1 MPIVPPAST
10 GDAPGNGT
18 GPVSATG
25 KPGQDI
31 GIGTDIV
38 EIHRFEDL
46 RDKAFSAFL
55 SKNFTRNELDY
66 CLSKEKPAPHLAAR
80 FAGKEAVIKALYSL
94 GITHI
99 FFPAIEILN
108 NDLGVP
114 YVRINTDKTEKLT
127 IKISLSHSSGM
138 ALAFCIIIPES

>member
-1 MPIVPPAST
+1 MPQVPPGST
-10 GDAPGNGT
+10 DDTPGNGS
-18 GPVSATG
+18 GSFAVAG
-25 KPGQDI
+25 KPGLDI

-38 EIHRFEDL
+38 EIHRFENF
-46 RDKAFSAFL
+46 RDRAFSAFL
-55 SKNFTRNELDY
+55 SRNFTRNELDY
-66 CLSKEKPAPHLAAR
+66 CLSKENPAPHLAAR

-99 FFPAIEILN
+99 FYPTIEILN

-114 YVRINTDKTEKLT
+114 YVRINTDKTEKLC
-127 IKISLSHSSGM
+127 IKISVSHSSDM

>member
-1 MPIVPPAST
+1 MAFVPPGSR
-10 GDAPGNGT
+10 GDASGNGT
-18 GPVSATG
+18 GPVPVAI

-38 EIHRFEDL
+38 GIQRFENFND
-46 RDKAFSAFL
+46 RAFSLFL

-66 CLSKEKPAPHLAAR
+66 CMSRENPASHLAAR

-99 FFPAIEILN
+99 FYPAIEILN